1 MVFRADKW
9 LLFNLFNTD
18 GFHRTYLSICISGSK
33 ARRFIILKSENT
45 HQKRRKSRENKDC
58 RGSIP
63 NRLGIKRS
71 KIAEDRERFGDWE
84 GDTILG
90 KNYQGAI
97 ITLVDKN

>member
-1 MVFRADKW
+1 M
-9 LLFNLFNTD
+9 
-18 GFHRTYLSICISGSK
+18 RTCIK
-33 ARRFIILKSENT
+33 
-45 HQKRRKSRENKDC
+45 KRRKRKAIKDR